1 MSSRNV
7 AKPQRVVVYP
17 VVTRI
22 DDCDV
27 YILEVSAHPWVDGK
41 THFIV
46 SCKVKCGNRES
57 PVFPLDVT
65 SESELVAKLMV
76 EIAKF
81 KLMRHVFAA

>member
-1 MSSRNV
+1 MSSKNAV
-7 AKPQRVVVYP
+7 KPQRVIVYP

-27 YILEVSAHPWVDGK
+27 YILEVTPHTWVDGK

-57 PVFPLDVT
+57 QVFPLDVT
-65 SESELVAKLMV
+65 SESELVAKLKT

-81 KLMRHVFAA
+81 KLMRHIFAA